1 MSRFELSARPPFRFL
16 SVIRSHGWYQLAP
29 YRWDAEAQV
38 FQSVERLDSGR
49 VLVLEITESA
59 EGVSVSVPGRLT
71 KQERAEAI
79 GKVRWM
85 FNLDADFS
93 EFYALADRE
102 PRLAH
107 CRPGAHGR
115 LLRSSSIFD
124 DIVKVMLTTN
134 IQWSGT
140 KRLAS
145 ALVNYFGEAVKGDPS
160 RKAFPTAARLAR
172 TRETTLRALGLG
184 YRAPYLLQLA
194 RGVASGRINLDSLLD
209 TARPT
214 DEVRR
219 DLLRLPGIGPYAAAT
234 LLGILGRYD
243 YIGVDTEAVS
253 AVSKGFYDG
262 RPAGEKEVN
271 AVFAKWGQFK
281 ALAYWFW
288 DWDGQGGSPME
299 AWEAKGTSANDAA
312 ART

>member
-1 MSRFELSARPPFRFL
+1 MTRLELSARPPFRFL

-29 YRWDAEAQV
+29 YRWDAAAQV
-38 FQSVERLDSGR
+38 FQTIERLESGR
-49 VLVLEITESA
+49 VVVLEISGSA
-59 EGVSVSVPGRLT
+59 EGVSVSVAGRLA
-71 KQERAEAI
+71 KQERAEVI

-85 FNLDADFS
+85 FNLDADFT
-93 EFYALADRE
+93 EFYMLADRE

-107 CRPGAHGR
+107 CRPNAHGR

-145 ALVNYFGEAVKGDPS
+145 ALVNYFGEAVEGDTN

-194 RGVASGRINLDSLLD
+194 RGVASGHINLTSLLD
-209 TARPT
+209 TARST

-253 AVSKGFYDG
+253 AVSRGFYGG
-262 RPAGEKEVN
+262 RPVSEKEVN
-271 AVFAKWGQFK
+271 AVFEKWGRFK

-288 DWDGQGGSPME
+288 DWDGQGQSPME
-299 AWEAKGTSANDAA
+299 AWEAKGAAANDTA

>member
-1 MSRFELSARPPFRFL
+1 MTSFKLSARPPFRFL

-29 YRWDAEAQV
+29 YRWDAEAQI
-38 FQSVERLDSGR
+38 FQSVERLESGR
-49 VLVLEITESA
+49 VVVLEITGTN
-59 EGVSVSVPGRLT
+59 EGVSVSVAGRLS
-71 KQERAEAI
+71 KQEQAELA

-115 LLRSSSIFD
+115 LLRSSSLFD

-145 ALVNYFGEAVKGDPS
+145 ALVNYYGEPAEGDS
-160 RKAFPTAARLAR
+160 GRRAFPTAARLAR

-194 RGVASGRINLDSLLD
+194 RGVTSGRINLTPLLD
-209 TARPT
+209 AARPT
-214 DEVRR
+214 DKVRR

-253 AVSKGFYDG
+253 AVSRGFYNG
-262 RPAGEKEVN
+262 RPVSEKEVN
-271 AVFAKWGQFK
+271 AVFERWGRFK

-288 DWDGQGGSPME
+288 DWDGQGQAPME
-299 AWEAKGTSANDAA
+299 AWEAKDAAASGAA

>member
-1 MSRFELSARPPFRFL
+1 MTRLELPAHPPFRFL

-29 YRWDAEAQV
+29 YRWQAEAQV
-38 FQSVERLDSGR
+38 FQSVERLESGR
-49 VLVLEITESA
+49 VVVLEITGSA
-59 EGVSVSVPGRLT
+59 KGVSVSVPGRLT
-71 KQERAEAI
+71 QQERAEVI

-107 CRPGAHGR
+107 CRSGAHGR
-115 LLRSSSIFD
+115 WLRSSSIFD

-145 ALVNYFGEAVKGDPS
+145 ALVNYFGEAAEGDAS

-184 YRAPYLLQLA
+184 YRAPYLLRLA
-194 RGVASGRINLDSLLD
+194 RDVAAGRTDLDALAD
-209 TARPT
+209 PARPT
-214 DEVRR
+214 DEIRR
-219 DLLRLPGIGPYAAAT
+219 DLLRLPGIGPYGAAT

-253 AVSKGFYDG
+253 AVSTGFYNG
-262 RPAGEKEVN
+262 QPVGEKEVN
-271 AVFAKWGQFK
+271 AVFAKWGRFK

-288 DWDGQGGSPME
+288 DWDGQGQSPME
-299 AWEAKGTSANDAA
+299 AWEARGATGNDAA
-312 ART
+312 AHT